1 MLSTTEIS
9 LLAAAAA
16 VLVMAVIVVFMVR
29 ATRRRSAEL
38 RTRFGPEY
46 ERQLEERGSVRRAE
60 HELLAR
66 EKRMG
71 KRELRPLSDDEQR
84 RFYGEW
90 QSVQARFVDDPSGAV
105 QAADALIMAVMT
117 AQGYD
122 VESFDQRVA
131 DLSVEHAGVV
141 QHYRAAHDLAQARR
155 AGPIDTE
162 ALRQAM
168 VHHRAL
174 FADLLTPQ
182 ATSHP
187 FEQPLD
193 DGQRREPAARHNV
206 R

>member
-16 VLVMAVIVVFMVR
+16 VLVMAVIAVFMGR

-38 RTRFGPEY
+38 KDRFGPEY
-46 ERQLEERGSVRRAE
+46 ERQLEERGSKRRAE

>member
-1 MLSTTEIS
+1 MLSRTEIM

-16 VLVMAVIVVFMVR
+16 VFVVAAISVLLAR

-38 RTRFGPEY
+38 KGRFGPEY
-46 ERQLEERGSVRRAE
+46 ARQVEERGSVKRAE

-71 KRELRPLSDDEQR
+71 KRELRPLSDDEQT

-90 QSVQARFVDDPSGAV
+90 QSVQARFVDDPPAAV
-105 QAADALIMAVMT
+105 QAADSLIMAVMT

-122 VESFDQRVA
+122 IESFDQRVA
-131 DLSVEHAGVV
+131 DLSVDHAGVV
-141 QHYRAAHDLAQARR
+141 QHYRAAHELAEARR
-155 AGPIDTE
+155 AGRVDTE

-182 ATSHP
+182 ATSQP
-187 FEQPLD
+187 FEQSRD
-193 DGQRREPAARHNV
+193 ESSRV
-206 R
+206 

>member
-71 KRELRPLSDDEQR
+71 KRELRPLSDDEQS

-90 QSVQARFVDDPSGAV
+90 QNVQARFVDDPSAAV

-131 DLSVEHAGVV
+131 DLSVDHAGVV
-141 QHYRAAHDLAQARR
+141 QHYRAAHDLAEARR
-155 AGPIDTE
+155 AGPADTE

-182 ATSHP
+182 ATRPP

-193 DGQRREPAARHNV
+193 EGQRRALRQ
-206 R
+206 